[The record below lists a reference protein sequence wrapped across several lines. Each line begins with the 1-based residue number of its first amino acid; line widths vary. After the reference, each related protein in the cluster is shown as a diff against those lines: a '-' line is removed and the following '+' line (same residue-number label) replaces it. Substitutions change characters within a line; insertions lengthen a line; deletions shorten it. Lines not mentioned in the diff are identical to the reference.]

1 MLLQPV
7 IDQVTATAGVGFL
20 SGGFRRVMGAAGFA
34 DAQADL
40 KVAPVAYVI
49 PLGDTAQPNQL
60 QGLSIEQHVIE
71 RFGVIIAAS
80 NVRDVRGEAV
90 NPALEILRR
99 ATIDNLLGFVAA
111 TGYDPVQYGGG
122 RLLLLDVSVIWW
134 QVDFITGYYERK
146 M

>member
-20 SGGFRRVMGAAGFA
+20 SGGFRKVMGAAGFA

-40 KVAPVAYVI
+40 KVPPVAYVI

-90 NPALEILRR
+90 NT
-99 ATIDNLLGFVAA
+99 AT
-111 TGYDPVQYGGG
+111 TYGYD
-122 RLLLLDVSVIWW
+122 SVTMMQETKTTMC
-134 QVDFITGYYERK
+134 QVAK
-146 M
+146 A